1 MKRDPSIAR
10 LLLGDLLA
18 RSPLGF
24 GPAREEMLEALFD
37 GAPAYTQRDPRDPG
51 IALIEA
57 LAATLDIFGF
67 YHDRIL
73 TESKI
78 GAAQLLQSVA
88 QLGDIVGYTPRPAL
102 AAVARQFF
110 EARAPGVVAGGSKLA
125 ARPTDAP
132 GKVIFETLRALTIGP
147 AFNRMALDPIIAR
160 HIGAMRAVLRRLT
173 TATDELVTPLD
184 EFPASAL
191 TMINGLAGL
200 ELSPITGAR
209 SRAIAVGRPLRRSYG
224 LIDTRV
230 QCVTEYRHLRNGHRL
245 SDPSPA
251 GPQGH
256 DDLIA
261 FEVSDR
267 PILHIPDPAAAQR
280 LRSTLELFV
289 FDASSDPRDP
299 GTWTPAR
306 RWEEVPDFSASEAAD
321 HHYRTIV
328 DDRLCTYVLLR
339 RAMGYRTLL
348 SQDEL
353 DRVYVRFAPAVGD
366 LVAQKLGV
374 APPELTGFVV
384 HLNDEYFRNPLVLPM
399 VDGEP
404 VRTLPSD
411 WVVTDRSLDLVP
423 GRQIIIE
430 NADTGEKF
438 IRTLGPR
445 TLDQYL
451 NWRHISAPH
460 KELTESVVLPPR
472 PLWDRIF
479 NDVIAAAPA
488 DPESKGLFLQTFG
501 HYFPLGMPDKNLLPA
516 PEDASYPVLP
526 GHGALHAI
534 PDRLLFVERIPEM
547 HAAIAGWSKAA
558 SLSISPL
565 RSAAKAG
572 PYHLWDQFYREFENL
587 DWALTR
593 PDSDEN
599 DLLNLLDP
607 APQAEQPDEVE
618 ENYKLLWKDDAANGV
633 AEATIVPR
641 GSTFII
647 VQDTALIRPGDYFLL
662 GKRLRYHKPPPP
674 ESDPSEEDESGR
686 MMAVVAG
693 PDDLVVEE
701 YSAFDPH
708 WHVAEV
714 LQAVEVQ
721 GKIVR
726 LKWPTQNEYTV
737 DFLYDTVAP
746 EPPEPLKSDLID
758 PTTLKQ
764 PATELIIVPQVASVF
779 YGEKFRQTIT
789 LMPNQ
794 VLREEAEEVTAPD
807 MQLVALKSRL
817 NAGKLRKRTN
827 WPDLDEAPSMAE
839 AEEQLA
845 ATWPDMFFAH
855 IVDDP
860 ASHIVVGVPEP
871 GKPSLT
877 WTFLVRATNKA
888 NLPVSHIVGLL
899 IGLPEPA
906 AIFDLYELAPIQL
919 HNETPSGFA
928 FAVPANDLAAA
939 WNDPALAAAPEN
951 VQVWARTDA
960 TKFEW
965 KDNDVKWFPGQS
977 ELILADLLPFSPENP
992 IPEGAILRLDG
1003 SYARVVA
1010 NIQGTLSIEMLG
1022 NADLPAQTPV
1032 VRLHALPAT
1041 PSAPVA
1047 RAFLMLGG
1055 AALEPPPVFLPG
1067 PLVEGGDDPDDFVA
1081 QARYPQ
1087 KHQESGKY
1095 FLASYEVEADYT
1107 AFMAAVEGATESSFY
1122 YFENKIDQLDEA
1134 SYLARHEYNF
1144 LRRWFVK
1151 AFVLAPGADLQGGKF
1166 LLFSLS
1172 NAADGVDGMA
1182 GELGEQFE
1190 SRWQFLTESVI
1201 FNSGNFIPVRLGN
1214 PDVDHNIVANSIE
1227 VTIASTGQKVEYAAD
1242 LRDLRAEIKALVQ
1255 EMDANG
1261 GLDYLEPQFR
1271 FSFNKTPEGTFTLNF
1286 LFMANF
1292 PKNLDNGLDI
1302 HVDVVYTAEPYQPK
1316 PGEKDV
1322 GSYRHEAKYT
1332 VCKDEP
1338 LAVWVEKRL
1347 YQFETRPLPWNPLRQ
1362 LVILNTGDLKAG
1374 DYLFIDPSGVNA
1386 MSVEMCEKPAPLPP
1400 SGDVDAAEAVSA
1412 RDYIQWTRVVEVD
1425 GRMVMVDPPVKIQP
1439 RGFYHYR
1446 VSGYRRPATAALPDP
1461 DYYKL
1466 LQSEDKPDPSG
1477 TIGPRQLSYGN
1488 RLMLQPFAEIGVNS
1502 NDGELVPIQRKWL
1515 LDNLVPGDRLLVWD
1529 ERWRSAW
1536 HDHRVN
1542 GEQVEPDEP
1551 HWYDWPDRQHE
1562 VVIKRII
1569 PRLGLVELELR
1580 MPPRFGVEYEGE
1592 VVVPDGKTT
1601 ASVIN
1606 FRALP
1611 FYREPFQGRR
1621 ELFAVGDGDRRVK
1634 FARFL
1639 GLVEQNFGLASV
1651 VLDKPGTLA
1660 SNIEVLT
1667 LDRSAGEWQR
1677 WTEFTRIDTARAKD
1691 RAFVLGLTVPTEYPP
1706 GCEHVVGVE
1715 PGTPESQCSCPE
1727 PADMQPRDVGT
1738 LAAADLTSGAMAL
1751 APTDTPTS
1759 EFSVSFG
1766 DGVTG
1771 QLLPNGK
1778 ANVFAR
1784 PVEIGRWCV
1793 HFHGPVERR
1802 ILQLGSGCLPFRIAP
1817 TLASAKN
1824 LVLLVEHGAHHHWQP
1839 RAGEQRWRPSILVEI
1854 DLRFIVE
1861 ELQPSPELLETL
1873 AELERELP
1881 QDKILRLREVSDAEA
1896 LEGRD
1901 GVLVRPVRPGV
1912 VELYVAAKFDLASII
1927 TAADPQGDHALALHV
1942 KVFEEARTETWRLDE
1957 HFYKDILDNDPTAGD
1972 GAGIVLLAETEGLA
1986 EGSLL
1991 GFNASGA
1998 PDGEVEVVEVA
2009 SVDHATYSATLTSGL
2024 TRTYDLDRSYLFG
2037 NLVEVVQGSSERQV
2051 LGSGDGST
2059 RNLRLAVGNREPIL
2073 HSKIHARAPGEL
2085 APGVVVLVDD
2095 IPWERVDSLEGR
2107 GPRDRMYC
2115 LDVEASGRS
2124 HVRFGDGQSGAIPAA
2139 GLDNIIAVVRLGDGA
2154 RGNVPAGAID
2164 KLLDGNLAVERTR
2177 NVTAGVGGKAADDV
2191 AQAREHLMT
2200 RSFTHGRAITRDDLV
2215 AAVRS
2220 LSNVVQA
2227 QLDPSADT
2235 GVVRMVIALAD
2246 RQPASDDQLRALE
2259 QRIAGTMPVA
2269 AGVSLELVDAVH
2281 VGIHVVLEVSV
2292 NQGYFEGEVVK
2303 DLERA
2308 FAPQDDGF
2316 FALERWPI
2324 GAPLRVG
2331 DIYEHAFS
2339 LPGVATARVRW
2350 MSRGVEPMELPA
2362 ATAEILRVEPGQ
2374 VIRCDSDRTGDP
2386 YRARGSFRVQI
2397 KRGGR

>member
-1 MKRDPSIAR
+1 
-10 LLLGDLLA
+10 
-18 RSPLGF
+18 
-24 GPAREEMLEALFD
+24 
-37 GAPAYTQRDPRDPG
+37 
-51 IALIEA
+51 
-57 LAATLDIFGF
+57 
-67 YHDRIL
+67 
-73 TESKI
+73 
-78 GAAQLLQSVA
+78 
-88 QLGDIVGYTPRPAL
+88 
-102 AAVARQFF
+102 
-110 EARAPGVVAGGSKLA
+110 
-125 ARPTDAP
+125 
-132 GKVIFETLRALTIGP
+132 
-147 AFNRMALDPIIAR
+147 
-160 HIGAMRAVLRRLT
+160 
-173 TATDELVTPLD
+173 
-184 EFPASAL
+184 
-191 TMINGLAGL
+191 
-200 ELSPITGAR
+200 
-209 SRAIAVGRPLRRSYG
+209 
-224 LIDTRV
+224 
-230 QCVTEYRHLRNGHRL
+230 
-245 SDPSPA
+245 
-251 GPQGH
+251 
-256 DDLIA
+256 
-261 FEVSDR
+261 
-267 PILHIPDPAAAQR
+267 
-280 LRSTLELFV
+280 
-289 FDASSDPRDP
+289 
-299 GTWTPAR
+299 
-306 RWEEVPDFSASEAAD
+306 
-321 HHYRTIV
+321 
-328 DDRLCTYVLLR
+328 
-339 RAMGYRTLL
+339 
-348 SQDEL
+348 
-353 DRVYVRFAPAVGD
+353 
-366 LVAQKLGV
+366 
-374 APPELTGFVV
+374 
-384 HLNDEYFRNPLVLPM
+384 
-399 VDGEP
+399 
-404 VRTLPSD
+404 
-411 WVVTDRSLDLVP
+411 
-423 GRQIIIE
+423 
-430 NADTGEKF
+430 
-438 IRTLGPR
+438 
-445 TLDQYL
+445 
-451 NWRHISAPH
+451 
-460 KELTESVVLPPR
+460 
-472 PLWDRIF
+472 
-479 NDVIAAAPA
+479 
-488 DPESKGLFLQTFG
+488 
-501 HYFPLGMPDKNLLPA
+501 
-516 PEDASYPVLP
+516 
-526 GHGALHAI
+526 
-534 PDRLLFVERIPEM
+534 
-547 HAAIAGWSKAA
+547 
-558 SLSISPL
+558 
-565 RSAAKAG
+565 
-572 PYHLWDQFYREFENL
+572 
-587 DWALTR
+587 
-593 PDSDEN
+593 
-599 DLLNLLDP
+599 
-607 APQAEQPDEVE
+607 
-618 ENYKLLWKDDAANGV
+618 
-633 AEATIVPR
+633 
-641 GSTFII
+641 
-647 VQDTALIRPGDYFLL
+647 
-662 GKRLRYHKPPPP
+662 
-674 ESDPSEEDESGR
+674 
-686 MMAVVAG
+686 
-693 PDDLVVEE
+693 
-701 YSAFDPH
+701 
-708 WHVAEV
+708 
-714 LQAVEVQ
+714 
-721 GKIVR
+721 
-726 LKWPTQNEYTV
+726 
-737 DFLYDTVAP
+737 
-746 EPPEPLKSDLID
+746 
-758 PTTLKQ
+758 
-764 PATELIIVPQVASVF
+764 
-779 YGEKFRQTIT
+779 
-789 LMPNQ
+789 
-794 VLREEAEEVTAPD
+794 
-807 MQLVALKSRL
+807 
-817 NAGKLRKRTN
+817 
-827 WPDLDEAPSMAE
+827 
-839 AEEQLA
+839 
-845 ATWPDMFFAH
+845 
-855 IVDDP
+855 
-860 ASHIVVGVPEP
+860 
-871 GKPSLT
+871 
-877 WTFLVRATNKA
+877 
-888 NLPVSHIVGLL
+888 
-899 IGLPEPA
+899 
-906 AIFDLYELAPIQL
+906 
-919 HNETPSGFA
+919 
-928 FAVPANDLAAA
+928 
-939 WNDPALAAAPEN
+939 
-951 VQVWARTDA
+951 
-960 TKFEW
+960 
-965 KDNDVKWFPGQS
+965 
-977 ELILADLLPFSPENP
+977 
-992 IPEGAILRLDG
+992 
-1003 SYARVVA
+1003 
-1010 NIQGTLSIEMLG
+1010 
-1022 NADLPAQTPV
+1022 
-1032 VRLHALPAT
+1032 
-1041 PSAPVA
+1041 
-1047 RAFLMLGG
+1047 
-1055 AALEPPPVFLPG
+1055 
-1067 PLVEGGDDPDDFVA
+1067 
-1081 QARYPQ
+1081 
-1087 KHQESGKY
+1087 
-1095 FLASYEVEADYT
+1095 
-1107 AFMAAVEGATESSFY
+1107 MAAVEGATESSFY